1 MRPPTVVDEDV
12 RQTLRTAAV
21 VLLEH
26 LPELTGEL
34 VDRTRAGDEVY
45 CACVPYDE
53 HWKSALE
60 GVRLG
65 LTAILQEPSERRD
78 LVFTANMA
86 RRRAEQ
92 GLPLDSLLRMYRLA
106 GQVVWSALVEHMERE
121 RPERL
126 SVLVRAAGHVWHAI
140 DRQSMVACDTYN
152 RREQEILGRSRERV
166 NALLDALLDGTA
178 DAGVVRA
185 AAAALDLPEHARY
198 AVITVRGGGRQDDAR
213 QDDAR
218 PPEALDG
225 TRLLWRMR
233 TGHEVAVAV
242 LGEGGLD
249 GLCREL
255 SLIVS
260 GVAGV
265 SPVVPGLAELGAAHE
280 LALLAMR
287 TCVDGG
293 PEIARLD
300 ARVPAALMITRP
312 DLAFHLLDSA
322 LGPLLALDPADRDT
336 LLTTL
341 ETWLACDGSA
351 ARAAARLFC
360 HRNTIVNRVRRI
372 EQLTGRSLTRPRD
385 VVDLALAL
393 DAARLLPSR
402 PA

>member
-26 LPELTGEL
+26 LPELTDEL
-34 VDRTRAGDEVY
+34 VARTRAGDEVY

-53 HWKSALE
+53 HWKSTLE

-65 LTAILQEPSERRD
+65 LTAILQPPSERRD

-106 GQVVWSALVEHMERE
+106 GQVVWSALVDHMERE

-185 AAAALDLPEHARY
+185 AEAALDLPEHGTY
-198 AVITVRGGGRQDDAR
+198 AVVTVRRGGRQDDALL
-213 QDDAR
+213 
-218 PPEALDG
+218 PESLDG
-225 TRLLWRMR
+225 MRLLWRMR
-233 TGHEVAVAV
+233 TGHEVAVAA
-242 LGEGGLD
+242 LGGAGLD
-249 GLCREL
+249 DLCREL
-255 SLIVS
+255 SYVIS

-265 SPVVPGLAELGAAHE
+265 SPVVTGLAELAAAHE

-300 ARVPAALMITRP
+300 GRVPAALMLTRP

-322 LGPLLALDPADRDT
+322 LGPLLALDSADRDT

-372 EQLTGRSLTRPRD
+372 EQLTGRSLARPRD
-385 VVDLALAL
+385 LVDLALAL
-393 DAARLLPSR
+393 DAARLLPNR
-402 PA
+402 NA

>member
-34 VDRTRAGDEVY
+34 VARTRDGDEVY
-45 CACVPYDE
+45 RACVPYDE
-53 HWKSALE
+53 HWKSTLE

-78 LVFTANMA
+78 LVFTASMA

-166 NALLDALLDGTA
+166 NALLDALLDGSA
-178 DAGVVRA
+178 DAGVIRA
-185 AAAALDLPEHARY
+185 AGAALDLPEHDRY
-198 AVITVRGGGRQDDAR
+198 AVITVRRGGRQDDAR
-213 QDDAR
+213 L
-218 PPEALDG
+218 PGSVGGL
-225 TRLLWRMR
+225 RLLWRMR
-233 TGHEVAVAV
+233 TGHEVAVAA
-242 LGEGGLD
+242 LGEAGLD
-249 GLCREL
+249 ELCKEL
-255 SLIVS
+255 SVVIS

-322 LGPLLALDPADRDT
+322 LGPLLALDSADRDT

-372 EQLTGRSLTRPRD
+372 EQLTGRSLARPRD
-385 VVDLALAL
+385 LVDLALAL

-402 PA
+402 NA

>member
-34 VDRTRAGDEVY
+34 VARTRDGDEVY

-53 HWKSALE
+53 HWKSTLE

-65 LTAILQEPSERRD
+65 LTAILQPPSERRD

-106 GQVVWSALVEHMERE
+106 GQVVWSALVDHMERE

-185 AAAALDLPEHARY
+185 AGAALDLPEHGSY
-198 AVITVRGGGRQDDAR
+198 AVVTVRRGGRQDDALL
-213 QDDAR
+213 
-218 PPEALDG
+218 PESLDG
-225 TRLLWRMR
+225 MRLLWRMR
-233 TGHEVAVAV
+233 TGHEVAVAA
-242 LGEGGLD
+242 LGGAGLD
-249 GLCREL
+249 DLCREL
-255 SLIVS
+255 SYVIS

-265 SPVVPGLAELGAAHE
+265 SPVVTGLAELAAAHE

-300 ARVPAALMITRP
+300 GRVPAALMLTRP

-322 LGPLLALDPADRDT
+322 LGPLLALDSADRDT

-372 EQLTGRSLTRPRD
+372 EQLTGRSLARPRD
-385 VVDLALAL
+385 LVDLALAL
-393 DAARLLPSR
+393 DAARLLPNR
-402 PA
+402 NA